1 MARRHRDRLNI
12 VATFNL
18 AYNAGIMVRE
28 GLGYAVVFDHLIDTC
43 PASDLCFRP
52 IVPAKTSGMKI
63 IWRKYQVFTPAAT
76 RLLEVLK
83 ADLEREFEAA
93 ARDAAAEALK
103 EDPERP
109 GARPAR

>member
-1 MARRHRDRLNI
+1 
-12 VATFNL
+12 
-18 AYNAGIMVRE
+18 
-28 GLGYAVVFDHLIDTC
+28 
-43 PASDLCFRP
+43 
-52 IVPAKTSGMKI
+52 MKI